1 MTKKISIFWLSAVIL
16 AGIMTLPLS
25 SAKAQSAIERLKLDY
40 PAVMEHYAKR
50 LEAQKA
56 DYIITIDVS
65 GSMNKYKDIV
75 VPALNSFLAS
85 LPEDDY
91 VSIIKFGTKAEEVG
105 LSGKI
110 NKTTIGAFQNTLSH
124 VYDKDPAFSSRT
136 DLAAMCDAVLA
147 QMSRPGGNDLKYV
160 FMFTDFV
167 NEPGSAASSWSE
179 LANRVSAIAKNNM
192 VRAFAM
198 QLPGSNSGRDIQLVR
213 NVYQGLQTI
222 SINNSA
228 QLNEWFEGQKAEIS
242 KVRLKDLIKGDFD
255 QWYSEGNI
263 KMDLRV
269 ALNKNLK
276 LKYNVDGNVP
286 AFVNGFIS
294 SACEPQSQ
302 SSNVE
307 KVSLAMDSSY
317 KGRDLSVTVGSLKFF
332 NKALVQR
339 NVSTTVTLTYRP
351 MFTVADKEG
360 EASFANDI
368 RKLGLEE
375 DLTRTVELPAEKG
388 LVAGWNLWLV
398 SLVALAILVFFYF
411 FVKMTVLPYKI
422 NNIRMTIKG
431 VGDQKVY
438 YDFKKEKA
446 RLFGKKGTIIE
457 QADYVVKVF
466 GTRGFPLLCPRKIII
481 SVVEKPQTSSLTM
494 IKDNRSIP
502 SLKTKIKV
510 DEEVQLNQGLIS
522 FSFKINNAR

>member
-65 GSMNKYKDIV
+65 GSMNQYKDIV

-255 QWYSEGNI
+255 QWYNEGNI
-263 KMDLRV
+263 AMALKI
-269 ALNKNLK
+269 ALNKSLK
-276 LKYNVDGNVP
+276 LKYNVDGKVP
-286 AFVNGFIS
+286 AFVNGFIVT
-294 SACEPQSQ
+294 ACEPLSQ

-307 KVSLAMDSSY
+307 KVNLTLDSAY
-317 KGRDLSVTVGSLKFF
+317 KGRGMSANAGSLKFF
-332 NKALVQR
+332 NNAIVQR
-339 NVSTTVTLTYRP
+339 NVNVAATLTYRP
-351 MFTVADKEG
+351 MFTMADKDND
-360 EASFANDI
+360 ASFANDI

-375 DLTRTVELPAEKG
+375 DLTRTVELPAESG
-388 LVAGWNLWLV
+388 LVAGWNLWMA
-398 SLVALAILVFFYF
+398 ALALILL
-411 FVKMTVLPYKI
+411 VLILYIIFAFIIIPYRI
-422 NNIRMTIKG
+422 NNIRVTVTGIGGK
-431 VGDQKVY
+431 KET
-438 YDFKKEKA
+438 YDFKKENSH
-446 RLFGKKGTIIE
+446 LFGKKGTKLE
-457 QADYVVKVF
+457 QADFVVKIKGGMCHSINFIVE
-466 GTRGFPLLCPRKIII
+466 
-481 SVVEKPQTSSLTM
+481 EKPQTSNLTLL
-494 IKDNRSIP
+494 KDNSGI
-502 SLKTKIKV
+502 SSMKCKIKV
-510 DEEVQLNQGLIS
+510 GETITLKQGLIS
-522 FSFKINNAR
+522 FEFKINNIK